1 MLPQRKMANEESCR
15 TQSSTVCNLIC
26 KYLLPSV
33 LHIKYTHS
41 LPAEKNPKSRNSKNT
56 KANNFVIV
64 LTTIRSECGFSS
76 SRDHTHPKFID
87 RSERITAT
95 NILFQKEK

>member
-41 LPAEKNPKSRNSKNT
+41 LPAEENPKSRNSKNT

-64 LTTIRSECGFSS
+64 LTTSGLSAVSRHQETTHIQNSS
-76 SRDHTHPKFID
+76 IEVRG
-87 RSERITAT
+87 
-95 NILFQKEK
+95 